1 MAILTPVSE
10 AQAQA
15 FLSDY
20 EGMGTLRAVAGI
32 PLGTVNSSF
41 AVDVQG
47 AGRGASERWFLRI
60 YEEQDR
66 AGALAE
72 ADLLAQLAERGVA
85 TPAPRRRRD
94 GGLVGELSGKPAAL
108 FPWRDGQMRCL
119 AGVSER
125 DAERVGRAL
134 AAIHLAGRGVAL
146 RAGRF
151 RPEDLRVR
159 LERIARC
166 PEPSLAALAAP
177 LRAKLDEIVAGRDAS
192 LPRGLV
198 HGDLFRDNVLWQQ
211 QGVDP
216 EIAALLD
223 FESACEGTFAFDLMV
238 TVLAWCFR
246 ESLQAQLARS
256 MVAGYRAVRPLTD
269 GEVHGLCAEGRLAAL
284 RFTVTRITDDAMRSI
299 ELGIAPR
306 RDKDWRRF
314 AARGVELEA
323 LGSRGLAQ
331 LVGLG

>member
-10 AQAQA
+10 AQATA
-15 FLSDY
+15 FLADY
-20 EGMGTLRAVAGI
+20 EGMGPLRAVVGI

-41 AVDVQG
+41 ALDLDRPGGQKG
-47 AGRGASERWFLRI
+47 ARWFLRV

-72 ADLLAQLAERGVA
+72 ADLLAGLSDRGVS
-85 TPAPRRRRD
+85 TPAPLRRRD

-119 AGVSER
+119 AGVTPA
-125 DAERVGRAL
+125 DAHKVGRAL
-134 AAIHLAGRGVAL
+134 ASIHLAGSGAPL

-159 LERIARC
+159 LDRIARC
-166 PEPSLAALAAP
+166 PEPSLSALAAP
-177 LRAKLDEIVAGRDAS
+177 LRARLDAIVATRDPS
-192 LPRGLV
+192 LPTGLV
-198 HGDLFRDNVLWQQ
+198 HGDLFRDNVLW
-211 QGVDP
+211 GVGPDA

-246 ESLQAQLARS
+246 ETLEPALARA
-256 MVAGYRAVRPLTD
+256 MAAGYVAVRPLAKA
-269 GEVHGLCAEGRLAAL
+269 EVAGLSAEGRLAAL
-284 RFTVTRITDDAMRSI
+284 RFTITRITDDAMRAI
-299 ELGIAPR
+299 ELGVAPR

-314 AARGVELEA
+314 AARGAELDRFGPAGLEE
-323 LGSRGLAQ
+323 LLGLA
-331 LVGLG
+331 